1 MLLESNP
8 YIANIANMVGEN
20 FSEHLKSCDLT
31 THFLEYINEYRSCF
45 VRPSQVIYFQAFLQ
59 GLLSD
64 LDRKS
69 IEPIALSTL
78 GEKSVRCM
86 QYLFS
91 DSKGWFEALLHR
103 YQEYL
108 SQELMDIDG
117 FLSVDESDFVKKGVD
132 SAGVGRQ
139 YCGRYGKRE
148 NCQASVFLSYAT
160 SKGIGLIS
168 SCLYLPK
175 AWFDAAHANKRIKCQ
190 IPEELAFKTKNQIAK
205 EMIADVIAKGLF
217 KIKCIGCDAAFG
229 SDHTFLD
236 SLPKSVYYFASVRAN
251 EYIFRTMPAVSIP
264 EKKSGKGGAYKHP
277 RSEEDPIDV
286 TKIANDD
293 SIPWKKIIIAE
304 GVKGPIITAIKCIRC
319 VECRKVNRHFLPK
332 FEIWLY
338 IRKHEDGKIKFF
350 LSNMPPET
358 SLSELNRLATA
369 RWSIEQCFQE
379 CKSYLGMAH
388 YETRSYPGWHRH
400 MLFVMIAHGFV
411 TKIRNFFSKR
421 EIHLT
426 MPMVRRFIAPQISML
441 TGLENIGKTIFYY
454 LQRNYASYQSHK
466 KKKIMVM
473 CAAECFAE

>member
-8 YIANIANMVGEN
+8 YIASIANMVGEN
-20 FSEHLKSCDLT
+20 LSEHLQSCDIT
-31 THFLEYINEYRSCF
+31 KHFYEYINGYESCF

-59 GLLSD
+59 GLLST

-69 IEPIALSTL
+69 IEPIALSIL
-78 GEKSVRCM
+78 DEKSVRCM

-103 YQEYL
+103 YQEFL
-108 SQELMDIDG
+108 SQELMDIYG
-117 FLSVDESDFVKKGVD
+117 FLSVDESDFVKKGAD
-132 SAGVGRQ
+132 SAGVARQ

-148 NCQASVFLSYAT
+148 NCQAGVFLSYAT
-160 SKGIGLIS
+160 GKGIGLIS
-168 SCLYLPK
+168 SCLYIPK
-175 AWFDAAHANKRIKCQ
+175 AWFDAAHENKRIKCQ
-190 IPEELAFKTKNQIAK
+190 IPENQTFKTKNQIAK

-217 KIKCIGCDAAFG
+217 KIQCIGCDAAFG

-236 SLPKSVYYFASVRAN
+236 SLPKSIYYFASVRAN
-251 EYIFRTMPAVSIP
+251 EYIFRTMPAVFIP
-264 EKKSGKGGAYKHP
+264 EKKSGRGGAYKHP
-277 RSEEDPIDV
+277 RSEEPPTDV

-293 SIPWKKIIIAE
+293 SIPWEKIIIAE
-304 GVKGPIITAIKCIRC
+304 GVKGPIIAEIKCIRC
-319 VECRKVNRHFLPK
+319 VECRKENRHFLPK
-332 FEIWLY
+332 LEIWLY

-388 YETRSYPGWHRH
+388 YETRSYSGWHRH

-411 TKIRNFFSKR
+411 TKIRNLLSKM
-421 EIHLT
+421 EIDLT
-426 MPMVRRFIAPQISML
+426 MPLTRKLIASQIPMPTS
-441 TGLENIGKTIFYY
+441 LEDMWRIISYY
-454 LQRNYASYQSHK
+454 LRRNRAAYLSHRK
-466 KKKIMVM
+466 KKLKMM
-473 CAAECFAE
+473 FTT